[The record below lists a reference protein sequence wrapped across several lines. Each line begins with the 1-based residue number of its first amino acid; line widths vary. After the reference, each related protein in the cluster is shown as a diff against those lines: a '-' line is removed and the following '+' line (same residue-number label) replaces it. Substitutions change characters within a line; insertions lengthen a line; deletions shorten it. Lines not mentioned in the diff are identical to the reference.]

1 MRTRGEVQGEMFR
14 VLRLMFAAI
23 FISMFSASY
32 VNAQT
37 KQELDLAE
45 AKKNFD
51 ANQSEDNYIWYGR
64 RTAYT
69 GDYDKAIA
77 IYTEGLKKYPKS
89 YKLLRHRGHRYI
101 SKRKFDLAIDDL
113 NKAEKLMAGTP
124 IDVEPD
130 GIPNKLN
137 KPLSSTQFN
146 VFYHLALAYYLK
158 GDFAKSET
166 TWKKCLAVCENDD
179 SKVAVIDWLYMTMR
193 RQGKHDQAKV
203 LLNDINESMEIIEND
218 SYYQRLLM
226 YKNGTPLPTPE
237 TPLDI
242 ATLGYGLGNWY
253 YYNGDKAKAKEIF
266 EKVVSGKES
275 AAFGYIA
282 AETDLKRI

>member
-1 MRTRGEVQGEMFR
+1 MRRCLKFGVQCSIL
-14 VLRLMFAAI
+14 VAI
-23 FISMFSASY
+23 VFCLIATSSVHGQS
-32 VNAQT
+32 
-37 KQELDLAE
+37 KQEVDLIE

-51 ANQSEDNYIWYGR
+51 ADPSEENIIWYGR

-77 IYTEGLKKYPKS
+77 IYTDGLKKYPKS

-101 SKRKFDLAIDDL
+101 SKRKFDLAIADL
-113 NKAEKLMAGTP
+113 SKAEALMAGAP
-124 IDVEPD
+124 LEIEQD

-137 KPLSSTQFN
+137 KPLSTTQFN
-146 VFYHLALAYYLK
+146 VFYHLALGYYLK
-158 GDFAKSET
+158 GDFAKAET

-193 RQGKHDQAKV
+193 RQGKHEQAKA

-226 YKNGTPLPTPE
+226 YKNGTPLPVPE

-253 YYNGDKAKAKEIF
+253 YYNGDKVKAKEIF
-266 EKVVSGKES
+266 QKVVEGKES